1 MIKSIKLLT
10 DDFKVDFPET
20 IYVTG
25 FGLDDFDYESQKLPY
40 PFVRFS
46 ELNKTNFKF
55 NKKNSE
61 DLVTSKINSKLNTIL
76 GITSKC
82 L

>member
-1 MIKSIKLLT
+1 ME
-10 DDFKVDFPET
+10 FPET
-20 IYVTG
+20 IYVFG
-25 FGLDDFDYESQKLPY
+25 FGLDDFEYESQKLPY

-46 ELNKTNFKF
+46 ELNKTNFRF
-55 NKKNSE
+55 NKKDSE
-61 DLVTSKINSKLNTIL
+61 DLFTTNIKSKLNTIL

>member
-10 DDFKVDFPET
+10 DDFKIDFPET

-46 ELNKTNFKF
+46 ELNKTNFRF
-55 NKKNSE
+55 NKKDSE
-61 DLVTSKINSKLNTIL
+61 DLLTTNINSKLNTIL

>member
-1 MIKSIKLLT
+1 M
-10 DDFKVDFPET
+10 DFPET

-55 NKKNSE
+55 NKKIQ
-61 DLVTSKINSKLNTIL
+61 KI
-76 GITSKC
+76 
-82 L
+82 